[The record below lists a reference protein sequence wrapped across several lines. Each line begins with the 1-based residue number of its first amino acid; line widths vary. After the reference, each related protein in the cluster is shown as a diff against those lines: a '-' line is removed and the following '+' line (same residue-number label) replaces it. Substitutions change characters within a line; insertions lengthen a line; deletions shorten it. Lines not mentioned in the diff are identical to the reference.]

1 MRLLGSEANVAARP
15 AVPRAINPCRILTPI
30 NVNNKLL
37 MSIINDYG
45 CVIIPASTNP
55 QRRVYREITRSYAAF
70 GSVRCTTRLATSSGL
85 SARTEIFL
93 YIKILSAFTD
103 WQPSLLTTLLNK
115 KDMLTGAF
123 YSKFEPRN
131 SQLTP

>member
-1 MRLLGSEANVAARP
+1 MLEALQRFATEVYEDYDAVKAEVTLLWEFWPRRGAYQPLEDAEAP
-15 AVPRAINPCRILTPI
+15 
-30 NVNNKLL
+30 
-37 MSIINDYG
+37 D
-45 CVIIPASTNP
+45 
-55 QRRVYREITRSYAAF
+55 
-70 GSVRCTTRLATSSGL
+70 VRTKL